1 MTEDVHAEST
11 TTKDLSDS
19 EKLTIILAELG
30 SVKVE
35 LGDLNQRV
43 ARLEAIADD
52 RSRDTQPML
61 ERIHKEIADVH
72 FDLKDLRHEMR
83 LLREDIRNERRERVV
98 LAEQVELLE
107 ARLS

>member
-1 MTEDVHAEST
+1 MTEELNDHNE
-11 TTKDLSDS
+11 TTKDLTDG
-19 EKLTIILAELG
+19 ERLILAELG
-30 SVKVE
+30 N
-35 LGDLNQRV
+35 LNQRV
-43 ARLEAIADD
+43 ARLEAIAED
-52 RSRDTQPML
+52 RARETKPML

-83 LLREDIRNERRERVV
+83 LLREDIRNERRERVA

>member
-1 MTEDVHAEST
+1 MADDLNVEST

-30 SVKVE
+30 SVKGE

-52 RSRDTQPML
+52 RSRATQPML
-61 ERIHKEIADVH
+61 ERIYKEIADVH
-72 FDLKDLRHEMR
+72 FDLKDLRHEIR
-83 LLREDIRNERRERVV
+83 LAKTYATN
-98 LAEQVELLE
+98 AGNGWC
-107 ARLS
+107 